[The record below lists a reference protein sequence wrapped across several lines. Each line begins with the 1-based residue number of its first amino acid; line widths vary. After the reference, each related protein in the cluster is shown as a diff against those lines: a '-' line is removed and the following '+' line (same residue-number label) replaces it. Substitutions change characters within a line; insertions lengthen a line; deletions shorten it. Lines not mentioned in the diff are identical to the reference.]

1 LRIIVQSMRKII
13 RFLRALANLRAKSAR
28 KHFVHISELTN
39 FDHQFSV
46 SWSQAGEDVALLAVI
61 GDLKN
66 GSYIDIG
73 AHHPSRFSITRHLYQ
88 IGWRGVN
95 IEPNPNLIKFF
106 SEKRPQD
113 VNLCAAV
120 GYSKEFKLT
129 RFGESAIST
138 VDEVWRNKFVN
149 EGWTVLDEITVPGL
163 TLREVFDQNFPGKG
177 IDLLSIDAEGSDL
190 EVLKSLEFETMEK
203 NRRPKW
209 LLLEAA
215 PPVSN
220 ALKTPAVNLA
230 IEWGYEPHMVLAMS
244 TLLKYEG
251 S

>member
-1 LRIIVQSMRKII
+1 MQKTM
-13 RFLRALANLRAKSAR
+13 RFLRALANLRTKLGR

-39 FDHQFSV
+39 FDHPVSI
-46 SWSQAGEDVALLAVI
+46 SWSQGGEDIALLAIV
-61 GDLKN
+61 GDQKN

-73 AHHPSRFSITRHLYQ
+73 AHHPSRFSVTRHLYQ

-95 IEPNPNLIKFF
+95 VEPNPNLIKLF
-106 SEKRPQD
+106 SEERHGD
-113 VNLCAAV
+113 VNLCVAV

-129 RFGESAIST
+129 LFGESAIST
-138 VDEVWRNKFVN
+138 VDEVWRNKFIN

-163 TLREVFDQNFPGKG
+163 TLREIFDQNFPLVRV
-177 IDLLSIDAEGSDL
+177 DLLSIDAEGADSQ
-190 EVLKSLEFETMEK
+190 VLASLEFETLE
-203 NRRPKW
+203 RSRFPKW

-220 ALKTPAVNLA
+220 ALQTPAVELA
-230 IEWGYEPHMVLAMS
+230 IQWGYEPHMVLAMS
-244 TLLKYEG
+244 SLLKFNG